1 MIIWCWLW
9 NCKCIY
15 TVASPSLSL
24 LYHFMWVCQGYY
36 WEDWC
41 HLLDM
46 LNVIICWIPIIV
58 VMLHTWRFFRESMK
72 QPEMSCLCCRCVV
85 DGMHSLCLV
94 EGWCHHFS
102 LCVLQSMTYNMKTTK
117 FELFC
122 SQIWVVQL
130 QNCCVETCRTSKDLN
145 WFTTYLELTMCV
157 AAGYLVTGF
166 KPHHQQ
172 ILCGHPI

>member
-1 MIIWCWLW
+1 
-9 NCKCIY
+9 
-15 TVASPSLSL
+15 
-24 LYHFMWVCQGYY
+24 
-36 WEDWC
+36 
-41 HLLDM
+41 
-46 LNVIICWIPIIV
+46 
-58 VMLHTWRFFRESMK
+58 MK

-102 LCVLQSMTYNMKTTK
+102 LCVLQSMMYNMKTTK

-122 SQIWVVQL
+122 CQIWVVQL

-145 WFTTYLELTMCV
+145 WFATYLELTMCV

-172 ILCGHPI
+172 ILCGHHILKGQRLTISALWKNLKQFSRQGRSARNCHSNNSSRSQLLVAKNVTEA